1 MVFGIAQLIKGLLIF
16 STQISTGLL
25 VKHKGVKVNYT
36 RKVNH
41 FVLFLFP
48 VLLDSLF
55 PYENSLYTLVIS
67 AIVAIIPLLMYVE
80 PIRSRN
86 RVIALMFLS
95 FDRPEDRP
103 HTLRWLLTQTIV
115 GYLVMIPMG
124 VIFFTMGLEYLIFIP
139 VLINGLGDGL
149 AEPVGIRYGRHSYNV
164 RALFTEKK
172 YVRTVEGSLCVF
184 MASFLIIFLFGP
196 MFPTQ
201 FQLIVALLVVPIVM
215 TIAEAISPHTWDTPL
230 LFLAGYVSLLLILL

>member
-1 MVFGIAQLIKGLLIF
+1 MVFGVLQLLKGLLMI
-16 STQISTGLL
+16 STQITTGLL

-36 RKVNH
+36 RKLNH
-41 FVLFLFP
+41 FCLFLVP

-55 PYENSLYTLVIS
+55 PYENSLDTLLTS
-67 AIVAIIPLLMYVE
+67 AVVAILPLLMYVK

-86 RVIALMFLS
+86 RVISLMFLS

-149 AEPVGIRYGRHSYNV
+149 AEPIGIRFGRHSYNV

-172 YVRTVEGSLCVF
+172 YVRTVEGSLCVYL
-184 MASFLIIFLFGP
+184 ASFLIILLFGP
-196 MFPTQ
+196 VFPTQ
-201 FQLIVALLVVPIVM
+201 LQLIVALLVVPIVM
-215 TIAEAISPHTWDTPL
+215 TVAEAVSPHTWDTPL
-230 LFLAGYVSLLLILL
+230 LFLVGYVSLLLIVM